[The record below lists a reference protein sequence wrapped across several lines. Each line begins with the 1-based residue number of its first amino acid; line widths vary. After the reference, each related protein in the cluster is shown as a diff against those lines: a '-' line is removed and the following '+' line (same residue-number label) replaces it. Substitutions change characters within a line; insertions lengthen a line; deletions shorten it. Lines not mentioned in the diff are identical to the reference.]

1 MYIEPRFDIWI
12 GKISWRR
19 DRQPTPVFLLGESH
33 GQRNLVIYSPWGH
46 KELGMTEQLSVR
58 DIITIPK
65 NKEFFNVI
73 KYAVSVQIS

>member
-1 MYIEPRFDIWI
+1 M
-12 GKISWRR
+12 
-19 DRQPTPVFLLGESH
+19 
-33 GQRNLVIYSPWGH
+33 IYSPWGH